1 MLGDVSSVAH
11 RPMLARATALGA
23 AVTTLTLIPHTAASG
38 VLPDPLA
45 IATVFIVCAALSATI
60 HRSAAIVHTIL
71 VLAGLQVLGHALL
84 TTIGAHGASHAADS
98 LLPSLSMICFHAAGA
113 IIATLVVIRAD
124 SIAMR
129 WRALVEPL
137 VSPVLSPQ
145 CPDVPAITA
154 SSPWEMVRGR
164 RSACVGV
171 EAGRAPP
178 AHL

>member
-1 MLGDVSSVAH
+1 MLTHVSSVTH
-11 RPMLARATALGA
+11 RPTLARAIVLGA

-38 VLPDPLA
+38 ILPDPLA
-45 IATVFIVCAALSATI
+45 IAMVFIICAALSATI
-60 HRSAAIVHTIL
+60 HRTTAIVHTIL
-71 VLAGLQVLGHALL
+71 ILAGLQVLGHALL
-84 TTIGAHGASHAADS
+84 ATIGSHGAGHVADS

-113 IIATLVVIRAD
+113 ILATLVVIKTD
-124 SIAMR
+124 SIAIR

-145 CPDVPAITA
+145 CPDVSAITA
-154 SSPWEMVRGR
+154 SSPWEIVRGR